1 LSFDQNFEKEL
12 RRLYWESRKNWCFH
26 NVNSFCFFVFLVEEV
41 LGPDTTNE
49 YSQMLRPLSLILIIY
64 RTWQYVLGCAIK
76 HIFCNSLFPKINK
89 KVSTEFEKFESAL
102 CQSKMS
108 KFLKCAWSR
117 RFVNSR
123 NVKAACSFKKRFIK
137 INFKL
142 KSFRRIFENLW
153 EDVGTCLTFNSDFSK
168 MLADDSTDFWE
179 LWSQAMKTLLQ
190 GLARNEKLKENKS

>member
-1 LSFDQNFEKEL
+1 
-12 RRLYWESRKNWCFH
+12 
-26 NVNSFCFFVFLVEEV
+26 
-41 LGPDTTNE
+41 
-49 YSQMLRPLSLILIIY
+49 
-64 RTWQYVLGCAIK
+64 
-76 HIFCNSLFPKINK
+76 
-89 KVSTEFEKFESAL
+89 
-102 CQSKMS
+102 MS
-108 KFLKCAWSR
+108 KFLKYVWSR

-190 GLARNEKLKENKS
+190 GLARNDKLKENKS